1 MGNVI
6 NKILYCLI
14 SYVPKF
20 AHGTQSVIRYDKY
33 NSTADGLC
41 IVKALNNYGMLAI
54 DKTTN
59 KQCYLHS

>member
-41 IVKALNNYGMLAI
+41 IVKALNNYGM
-54 DKTTN
+54 
-59 KQCYLHS
+59 